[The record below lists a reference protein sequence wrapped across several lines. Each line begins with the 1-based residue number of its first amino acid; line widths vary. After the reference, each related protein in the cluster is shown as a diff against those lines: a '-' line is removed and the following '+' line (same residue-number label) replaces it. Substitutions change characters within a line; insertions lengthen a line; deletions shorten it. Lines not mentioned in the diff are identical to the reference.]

1 MTAKPKSP
9 GGGDSPHRARGPGSH
24 SAESVAGAQNAVAS
38 AIQAGT
44 PHPDGA
50 GAIAARATP
59 DTSDPELS
67 RVMDV
72 YERLGAD
79 PPRFRISANDAAHE
93 GHGAHTI
100 ERHGSQIPLERA
112 DPGSDIRTVE
122 GRIYGDDPWGKTE
135 NKSFKW
141 DDPTIMTREVNEHV
155 QRNWEAIRSDLAL
168 KGFYEGTYE
177 AGHRVGHGYYNSGMF
192 GFGPRQAEYA
202 TVSRV
207 VVRIRLA
214 PGSDPP
220 EPFLV
225 TAFPSGF
232 PTQLG

>member
-9 GGGDSPHRARGPGSH
+9 GGGDSPHHGRSPGFH
-24 SAESVAGAQNAVAS
+24 GVGSVADAQNAVAS
-38 AIQAGT
+38 AIEAGT
-44 PHPDGA
+44 AHPDGA
-50 GAIAARATP
+50 SAPSVRDTRAAG
-59 DTSDPELS
+59 DSELS
-67 RVMDV
+67 RVMGI
-72 YERLGAD
+72 YEGLGED
-79 PPRFRISANDAAHE
+79 PPRFRIAANDAAHE
-93 GHGAHTI
+93 EHGAHTI
-100 ERHGSQIPLERA
+100 ERHGSQIPLER
-112 DPGSDIRTVE
+112 DPGSGIRTVE

-155 QRNWEAIRSDLAL
+155 QQNWEAIRSDLAM
-168 KGFYEGTYE
+168 KGLYEGTYE

-207 VVRIRLA
+207 VIRIRLA

-220 EPFLV
+220 EPFVV